1 VIISDASE
9 YRGVLLYQT
18 ANRFSNFSPEGRQR
32 PMNVPSRVRVTS
44 RFKFGASRA
53 MAAAPR
59 LGWAPGDFPPLLPT
73 QADGR
78 RAHMHPARG
87 TGIIMM
93 CQPSASAVASGRPL
107 ACGSRHKGVAR
118 LPRAD
123 APTGRSRP
131 ASTRGRSAVT
141 GTQQCVCQ
149 CCVQTRSPTRSRALN
164 GQDPKPQGGCR
175 PTYSSAH
182 LCTFSLHPIPIPIPS
197 PVQRVPLAQ
206 CASP

>member
-1 VIISDASE
+1 MIISDASE

-44 RFKFGASRA
+44 RFGASRA
-53 MAAAPR
+53 MAAALR
-59 LGWAPGDFPPLLPT
+59 LGWAPGDLPPLLPT
-73 QADGR
+73 QGDGR

-141 GTQQCVCQ
+141 GTQQRVP
-149 CCVQTRSPTRSRALN
+149 V
-164 GQDPKPQGGCR
+164 
-175 PTYSSAH
+175 
-182 LCTFSLHPIPIPIPS
+182 LCTNTKPDSESSTQWPGSEAARGLQTYIQLSTFMH
-197 PVQRVPLAQ
+197 V
-206 CASP
+206 

>member
-1 VIISDASE
+1 MIISDAKE
-9 YRGVLLYQT
+9 YRGVLLYRT
-18 ANRFSNFSPEGRQR
+18 ANRFANFSPEGRHC
-32 PMNVPSRVRVTS
+32 PINVPSRVRVTS
-44 RFKFGASRA
+44 RFGASRA

-93 CQPSASAVASGRPL
+93 CQCHQLVPVASGPPCD
-107 ACGSRHKGVAR
+107 ADQGVAR

-141 GTQQCVCQ
+141 GTQQ
-149 CCVQTRSPTRSRALN
+149 
-164 GQDPKPQGGCR
+164 
-175 PTYSSAH
+175 
-182 LCTFSLHPIPIPIPS
+182 
-197 PVQRVPLAQ
+197 RVPVPCTNTKPDSESSTQWPGSEAARRLQ
-206 CASP
+206 TYIRLSTFMHV

>member
-44 RFKFGASRA
+44 RFGASRA
-53 MAAAPR
+53 MAAALR

-87 TGIIMM
+87 K
-93 CQPSASAVASGRPL
+93 CWHHHDV
-107 ACGSRHKGVAR
+107 
-118 LPRAD
+118 
-123 APTGRSRP
+123 P
-131 ASTRGRSAVT
+131 AE
-141 GTQQCVCQ
+141 CQ
-149 CCVQTRSPTRSRALN
+149 CSGLWPATGMRVT
-164 GQDPKPQGGCR
+164 PQGCGQAAPCR
-175 PTYSSAH
+175 CADGPVQAGLNSGPLGGHWDAAVCVPV
-182 LCTFSLHPIPIPIPS
+182 LCTNTKPDSESSTQWPGSEAARGLQTYIQLSTFMH
-197 PVQRVPLAQ
+197 V
-206 CASP
+206 

>member
-1 VIISDASE
+1 M
-9 YRGVLLYQT
+9 LLYRT
-18 ANRFSNFSPEGRQR
+18 ANRFANFSPEGRHC
-32 PMNVPSRVRVTS
+32 PINVPSRVRVTS
-44 RFKFGASRA
+44 RFGASRA

-59 LGWAPGDFPPLLPT
+59 LGWAPGDFPPLLPA

-78 RAHMHPARG
+78 RAHMHPGRG

-93 CQPSASAVASGRPL
+93 CQCHQLVPVASGPPCD
-107 ACGSRHKGVAR
+107 ADQGVAR

-131 ASTRGRSAVT
+131 ASTRVARRSLGRSS
-141 GTQQCVCQ
+141 GCQ
-149 CCVQTRSPTRSRALN
+149 CRVQTRSPTRSRALN

-175 PTYSSAH
+175 PAYSSAH
-182 LCTFSLHPIPIPIPS
+182 LCTFSLHPIPIPSPS